1 MIEATTKIGDK
12 VCGISADYSA
22 GYKKR
27 DTIFRI
33 NEQLHIHGFG
43 VHGQCFALAL
53 TFCEKTSENETCAP
67 TREKTDLTKVCHGR
81 AECLDVRVKRGYHLT
96 FRFNMMHDGGARNMA
111 ASVCLF

>member
-1 MIEATTKIGDK
+1 M
-12 VCGISADYSA
+12 SADCSA

-27 DTIFRI
+27 DTIFRINEAHGPFI

-53 TFCEKTSENETCAP
+53 TFCEKTPENKTCAP

-96 FRFNMMHDGGARNMA
+96 FGFNMMHDA
-111 ASVCLF
+111 